1 MIFIYLLNDLFYE
14 PFVWEDIYITR
25 QLLLFMSTIDNND
38 SENPENTDRLKL
50 FSALGSETRLR
61 MLQKLTEG
69 EMHISELAR
78 ELSISVPVAAKHAN
92 ILEAA
97 ELILRKVY
105 GKTHVLQLN
114 NRSIFNALDI
124 FAPSRTVEVEK
135 GATLLEALKKAAV
148 VEVKN
153 VHGQDNIVSTNGEDG
168 FFIYEVNGVFSD
180 QNVNEYKF
188 NSDSTVMWKKLE
200 PISILKVK
208 VKIKKE

>member
-1 MIFIYLLNDLFYE
+1 
-14 PFVWEDIYITR
+14 
-25 QLLLFMSTIDNND
+25 MSTLDNND
-38 SENPENTDRLKL
+38 SENPEHMNRLKL

-97 ELILRKVY
+97 DLIQRKVY

-114 NRSIFNALDI
+114 NKNIFNALDI
-124 FAPSRTVEVEK
+124 FAPSRTVEVQK

-168 FFIYEVNGVFSD
+168 FFIYEVDGEFSD
-180 QNVNEYKF
+180 QNVNEF
-188 NSDSTVMWKKLE
+188 RFDREATVLWKKLE
-200 PISILKVK
+200 PISILKVN
-208 VKIKKE
+208 VKFKKE